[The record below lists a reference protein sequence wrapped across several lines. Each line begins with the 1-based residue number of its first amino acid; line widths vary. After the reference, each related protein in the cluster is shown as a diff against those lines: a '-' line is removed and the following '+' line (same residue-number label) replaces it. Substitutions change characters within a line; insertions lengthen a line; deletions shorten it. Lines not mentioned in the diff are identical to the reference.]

1 MTRSAPVTTF
11 SPDPTDELNLEWTMR
26 QFWRI
31 RNSLQETIDTQ
42 TNVIRVNTTY
52 TAQEADIVILADPTA
67 ATFTITLKAGQDARF
82 YYVKNINT
90 TNANVVTVDPDGSE
104 LIDNGGAGTASTFDV
119 KSGDSIH
126 IVFDAVNTTWWI
138 I

>member
-1 MTRSAPVTTF
+1 MSRSPAVTTF
-11 SPDPTDELNLEWTMR
+11 APDPTDELNLEWAMR

-42 TNVIRVNTTY
+42 TNVIRVSTTY
-52 TAQEADIVILADPTA
+52 TAQEADIVILADPSGGA
-67 ATFTITLKAGQDARF
+67 FTITLKAGQDARF

-90 TNANVVTVDPDGSE
+90 TNANQVTVDPNGAE
-104 LIDNGGAGTASTFDV
+104 LIDDGAAGTASTFAV
-119 KSGDSIH
+119 EAGDSIH
-126 IVFDAVNTTWWI
+126 IVYDATNTTWWI